1 MNPEETP
8 TAVIEPPP
16 TNPTSNGEYLYFRKV
31 LANMPFYVDRKP
43 VMFEPLDR
51 NMGVLKIS
59 AHDPTTSAL
68 LATAKANRG
77 GVVVIDEET
86 YETLKKKLPFKP
98 LAQRLLRPKLQVFQN
113 QVPRKAKPQSEVAA
127 GTRRI
132 SSGPSGVGSVG
143 GGGTDASAGT
153 PASDPVPPPPAPG
166 EFRPAVGRKNFKM
179 PVLKKPTGNSL
190 AGGID
195 EPEPTG

>member
-127 GTRRI
+127 EASRI
-132 SSGPSGVGSVG
+132 SSRVSGVDSAVGS
-143 GGGTDASAGT
+143 GTDAGAGT
-153 PASDPVPPPPAPG
+153 QASVPVPPPVPAG
-166 EFRPAVGRKNFKM
+166 EFRPAVGKKNFKM

-190 AGGID
+190 SGGIE

>member
-8 TAVIEPPP
+8 VTETSPIP

-31 LANMPFYVDRKP
+31 LANMPFYVNRQP

-59 AHDPTTSAL
+59 AHDPATAAL

-77 GVVVIDEET
+77 GVVVIDGAT
-86 YETLKKKLPFKP
+86 YEELKKKLPFKP

-127 GTRRI
+127 EASRI
-132 SSGPSGVGSVG
+132 SSRVSGVDSAVGS
-143 GGGTDASAGT
+143 GTDAGAGT
-153 PASDPVPPPPAPG
+153 QASVPVPPPVPAG
-166 EFRPAVGRKNFKM
+166 EFRPAVGKKNFKM

-190 AGGID
+190 SGGVE